1 MHIHQINIKTSK
13 NNKFRFSFSECVS
26 STTPRSIFLIPIQ
39 EPEQENK
46 VPSAT
51 HQAWQKLSSITRD
64 PKFQPLPKQNLTS
77 VKRIHSV
84 EKCCFCS
91 RRHKVGVD
99 VPKCCKLGIAEDHLF
114 EHFLDDLIYNT
125 NSCLCSL
132 STLAE
137 VLPKLASQNSNTGN
151 NSSSNIEE

>member
-1 MHIHQINIKTSK
+1 MKTSK
-13 NNKFRFSFSECVS
+13 KKKISILILFSDYVPSA
-26 STTPRSIFLIPIQ
+26 TPRSIFLIPIQ
-39 EPEQENK
+39 EPEQGNK

-51 HQAWQKLSSITRD
+51 HQAWQKLSSIGRD
-64 PKFQPLPKQNLTS
+64 QKFQLLPKHNLTA

-99 VPKCCKLGIAEDHLF
+99 VPKCCEFGIAEDHLF
-114 EHFLDDLIYNT
+114 EHFFDVLIYNK

-137 VLPKLASQNSNTGN
+137 VLPKLASQSSNTGN
-151 NSSSNIEE
+151 NSSSNFEE